1 MNGWKQ
7 LRTLVL
13 ALIALAAL
21 GIPDAHAAQ
30 GRHCAYELDPV
41 SKIGRVTQAQLVL
54 IGCYDTFAEAVSAG
68 TGGSVTLDASA
79 SPDQTTDAEL
89 AGSDTRGL
97 VTIGTEWG
105 GSGFTGAS
113 NSYLAST

>member
-68 TGGSVTLDASA
+68 TGGSVRLDASVT
-79 SPDQTTDAEL
+79 PDRVTSADLT
-89 AGSDTRGL
+89 GRGGRRTVL
-97 VTIGTEWG
+97 
-105 GSGFTGAS
+105 
-113 NSYLAST
+113 